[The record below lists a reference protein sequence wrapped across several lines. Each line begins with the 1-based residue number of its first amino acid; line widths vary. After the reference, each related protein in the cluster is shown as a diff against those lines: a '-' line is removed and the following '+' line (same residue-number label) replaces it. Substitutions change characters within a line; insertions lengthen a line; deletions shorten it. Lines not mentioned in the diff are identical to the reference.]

1 MAIGDVCSRGLTI
14 RTQSEEFQPVR
25 YAGEAVFL
33 GDTLLEVPGKAFSDF
48 HHGAAFAANKV
59 MMMTIVVLTEQFK
72 ARGAI
77 AKIEALHH
85 RHFFKQTQR
94 AVNRGEIAIELPVD
108 LARGERMILVAQDFQ
123 NQLTRPG
130 NSLRVLAEAR
140 GQLGKVLPSMS
151 VRGH

>member
-25 YAGEAVFL
+25 HAGEAVFL
-33 GDTLLEVPGKAFSDF
+33 SDTLLEYFGKAFTDF
-48 HHGAAFAANKV
+48 HHGGAFAANKV
-59 MMMTIVVLTEQFK
+59 MMVAIVILPEQFK
-72 ARGAI
+72 ARCAV

-85 RHFFKQTQR
+85 CHFFKQTQR
-94 AVNRGEIAIELPVD
+94 SINRGEIAIELPVD
-108 LARGERMILVAQDFQ
+108 LACGERMILASQHFQ
-123 NQLTRPG
+123 NQLTRLG

-140 GQLGKVLPSMS
+140 GQIGKVLPWMS

>member
-25 YAGEAVFL
+25 YVGEAVFP
-33 GDTLLEVPGKAFSDF
+33 GDTLLEVPRKAFADF
-48 HHGAAFAANKV
+48 HHGAAFAADEV
-59 MMMTIVVLTEQFK
+59 MMMAIVVLPEQFK
-72 ARGAI
+72 ACGAI
-77 AKIEALHH
+77 TKIEALHH

-94 AVNRGEIAIELPVD
+94 SINRGEVAIKLPVD
-108 LARGERMILVAQDFQ
+108 LACGERMIFAAQHFQ
-123 NQLTRPG
+123 NQLARPS

-140 GQLGKVLPSMS
+140 GQIGKVLPWMS

>member
-1 MAIGDVCSRGLTI
+1 MAIGDICSRGLTI
-14 RTQSEEFQPVR
+14 RTQSEEFQP
-25 YAGEAVFL
+25 
-33 GDTLLEVPGKAFSDF
+33 GDTLLEVSGKAFADF
-48 HHGAAFAANKV
+48 HHGAAFEANKV

-94 AVNRGEIAIELPVD
+94 SINRAEIAIKLPVD
-108 LARGERMILVAQDFQ
+108 LACGERVIFAAQHFQ

-140 GQLGKVLPSMS
+140 GQIGKVLPWMS

>member
-14 RTQSEEFQPVR
+14 RTQSEEFQPVG
-25 YAGEAVFL
+25 YVGEAVFP
-33 GDTLLEVPGKAFSDF
+33 GDTLLENFGKAFTDF
-48 HHGAAFAANKV
+48 HHGGAFAANKV
-59 MMMTIVVLTEQFK
+59 MMVAIVILPEQFK
-72 ARGAI
+72 ARCAV

-85 RHFFKQTQR
+85 CHFFKQTQR
-94 AVNRGEIAIELPVD
+94 SINRGEIAIELPVD
-108 LARGERMILVAQDFQ
+108 LARCERMIFAAQHFQ

-140 GQLGKVLPSMS
+140 GQIGKVLPWMS

>member
-14 RTQSEEFQPVR
+14 RTQSEEFQLVR
-25 YAGEAVFL
+25 YAGEPVFP
-33 GDTLLEVPGKAFSDF
+33 GDALLEVSGKAFADF
-48 HHGAAFAANKV
+48 HHDAAFAADEV
-59 MMMTIVVLTEQFK
+59 MMMAIVVLLEQFK
-72 ARGAI
+72 ARGAV

-94 AVNRGEIAIELPVD
+94 SINRGEIAIKLPVD
-108 LARGERMILVAQDFQ
+108 LACGERMILATQHFQ

-130 NSLRVLAEAR
+130 DSLRVLAEAR
-140 GQLGKVLPSMS
+140 GQLGKVLPGMS

>member
-14 RTQSEEFQPVR
+14 RTKSEEFQPVR
-25 YAGEAVFL
+25 YVGEAVFP
-33 GDTLLEVPGKAFSDF
+33 GDTLLEVSGKAFADF

-59 MMMTIVVLTEQFK
+59 MMMTIVVMTEQFK

-94 AVNRGEIAIELPVD
+94 SINRGEIAIKLPVD
-108 LARGERMILVAQDFQ
+108 LACGERMIFAAQHFQ

-140 GQLGKVLPSMS
+140 GQIGKVLPWMN